1 MPKEQ
6 AGRFRLM
13 LNLKKLYEFVDY
25 RHFKIENI
33 HTVTDMMTCG
43 GYVAT
48 IDLKEAYH
56 SVSILKIM

>member
-13 LNLKKLYEFVDY
+13 LNLKKLYEFVEY
-25 RHFKIENI
+25 RHFKMENI

-43 GYVAT
+43 CYVAT